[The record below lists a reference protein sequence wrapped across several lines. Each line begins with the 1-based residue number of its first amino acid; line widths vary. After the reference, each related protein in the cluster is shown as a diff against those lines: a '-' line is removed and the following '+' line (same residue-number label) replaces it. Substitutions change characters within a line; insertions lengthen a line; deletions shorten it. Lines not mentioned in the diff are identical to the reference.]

1 MEHIAGDTGGRF
13 FEAKKKENLDDIY
26 AAISEELR
34 TQYVLAYTP
43 DAKSTEDNGFHP
55 IQLTTSKKDAFIQTR
70 PGYYSGD

>member
-1 MEHIAGDTGGRF
+1 M
-13 FEAKKKENLDDIY
+13 DDIY

-43 DAKSTEDNGFHP
+43 DAKSTEDSGFHP
-55 IQLTTSKKDAFIQTR
+55 IQLTTSKKDVFIQTR